1 MKKIVKRTAAVALA
15 GVMAAGMLSGC
26 GKKEEVLDGSA
37 IVATVDGAEITMGLL
52 SMRTRQVQAEITDL
66 YATYLGTTENIWN
79 QEVDSETG
87 ETYGE
92 QTVKDCLNQTE
103 MLYILKAKA
112 ADYGVEITEED
123 QEKIAE
129 AAAAFMAANSEEVI
143 AALAVTEQDVKEYL
157 ELETYSQRMY
167 NAIIA
172 DVDTVVSDEEAQQS
186 SFKYLNVDVTDMEE
200 DAVAAEKEA
209 LQGIIDAVK
218 ENEESD
224 LKTEA
229 NAINEEY
236 AVLTGTYTTNAWEE
250 SSSYPEEIMQVL
262 VEMKDGE
269 ICDTVIET
277 EADGLYVVMMDQV
290 FDKEETESQKETI
303 ISERETELYTTTT
316 ETWLGEAEITVDE
329 KVLASLKLKDNLV
342 FTYKALEE
350 TEIEEELIVDEELV
364 EDELLEEDEELI
376 EDEVLIEDEII
387 EDEVFDEE
395 AFDEDEE
402 LMELTDEEM
411 EDLEEIDELE
421 EVME

>member
-1 MKKIVKRTAAVALA
+1 
-15 GVMAAGMLSGC
+15 
-26 GKKEEVLDGSA
+26 
-37 IVATVDGAEITMGLL
+37 
-52 SMRTRQVQAEITDL
+52 
-66 YATYLGTTENIWN
+66 
-79 QEVDSETG
+79 
-87 ETYGE
+87 
-92 QTVKDCLNQTE
+92 
-103 MLYILKAKA
+103 
-112 ADYGVEITEED
+112 
-123 QEKIAE
+123 
-129 AAAAFMAANSEEVI
+129 
-143 AALAVTEQDVKEYL
+143 
-157 ELETYSQRMY
+157 MY

-218 ENEESD
+218 ENEETD

-229 NAINEEY
+229 NAVNEEY

-290 FDKEETESQKETI
+290 FNKEETESQKETI

>member
-1 MKKIVKRTAAVALA
+1 MKKIMKRTAAVALA
-15 GVMAAGMLSGC
+15 GVLTAGMLSGC

-52 SMRTRQVQAEITDL
+52 SLRTRQVQAEITDL
-66 YATYLGTTENIWN
+66 YAAYLGTTENIWN

-92 QTVKDCLNQTE
+92 QTIKDCLNQTE

-143 AALAVTEQDVKEYL
+143 AALAVTEQDVKDYL

-186 SFKYLNVDVTDMEE
+186 SFKYLNVDVTDMED
-200 DAVAAEKEA
+200 DAVAAEKES

-218 ENEESD
+218 ADEKTD

-229 NAINEEY
+229 NAVNEEY
-236 AVLTGTYTTNAWEE
+236 TVLAGTYTTHAWEE
-250 SSSYPEEIMQVL
+250 SSYPEEIMKVL

-277 EADGLYVVMMDQV
+277 ETDGLYVVMMEQV
-290 FDKEETESQKETI
+290 FDKEETEGEKESI

-316 ETWLGEAEITVDE
+316 ETWLSEAEITVDE
-329 KVLASLKLKDNLV
+329 KVLAALKLKDNKV
-342 FTYKALEE
+342 FSFKALEE
-350 TEIEEELIVDEELV
+350 TSMEEEVFVDE
-364 EDELLEEDEELI
+364 ELLEEDMEI
-376 EDEVLIEDEII
+376 VEDEEFIEDEII

-395 AFDEDEE
+395 AFSEDEE
-402 LMELTDEEM
+402 LMELTDDEM
-411 EDLEEIDELE
+411 EELEAIDEVEEVLEEEDIE
-421 EVME
+421 E